1 MFLID
6 IVLLVIF
13 LFVVFLSY
21 LRGFFKTILI
31 FIKLLLSGFLAYFL
45 QGFLGP
51 IIEKAIPVNYSD
63 NMEVLLTFVPS
74 NLVESFKTQTSA
86 IIGSI
91 VAFIVV
97 FIILY
102 IIFTIVGNILDQKIN
117 NHRITRIANKLGGII
132 AGIFVGIFAM
142 IIGSFIIAI
151 ILMVYNTTI
160 AIPTIYSSF
169 FLKFFVADSISAIL
183 QSMVSKIGQ

>member
-1 MFLID
+1 MFWID
-6 IVLLVIF
+6 IILLVIF

-21 LRGFFKTILI
+21 LRGFFKTVLI
-31 FIKLLLSGFLAYFL
+31 FVKLLLSGFMAYLL

-51 IIEKAIPVNYSD
+51 IIGKVISVTYSD

-74 NLVESFKTQTSA
+74 NLVESFKTQTAA

-91 VAFIVV
+91 IAFVII

-102 IIFTIVGNILDQKIN
+102 IIFTIIGNMLDRKIS

-132 AGIFVGIFAM
+132 VGIFVGIFAM
-142 IIGSFIIAI
+142 FVGSFIIAI
-151 ILMVYNTTI
+151 ILMVYNPTI
-160 AIPTIYSSF
+160 AISTIYSSF

-183 QSMVSKIGQ
+183 QSMASQIGQ